1 MPYTLTYTARAL
13 RDLKSLA
20 RQDQER
26 IIGALESITD
36 NPSASV
42 HPLEGA
48 QLWSLR
54 VGRYRV
60 LLDIRR
66 QNLLILVIGVGHRKN
81 IYHRI

>member
-1 MPYTLTYTARAL
+1 MSYSLSYTSRAL
-13 RDLKSLA
+13 RDLKALP

-26 IIGALESITD
+26 IIKALESITD
-36 NPSASV
+36 NPSAYV
-42 HPLEGA
+42 HALEGV
-48 QLWSLR
+48 QIWSFR

-66 QNLLILVIGVGHRKN
+66 QNLLIFVVGVGHRRN